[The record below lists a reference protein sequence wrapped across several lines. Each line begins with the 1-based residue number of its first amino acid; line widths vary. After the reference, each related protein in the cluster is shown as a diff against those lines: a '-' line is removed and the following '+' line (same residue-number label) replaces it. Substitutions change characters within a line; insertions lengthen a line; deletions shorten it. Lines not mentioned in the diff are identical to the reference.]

1 MSRQI
6 RIAVTAPQAII
17 RIMRKSCIEPIA
29 YLPRPQDVEQQAG
42 WMVGPRAGPIPG
54 SIAPIQCLGDRS
66 AIGEREARLAQI
78 WRLISER
85 ILCGEAFVGELDA
98 PEIAGGIE
106 DLDAQF
112 KAAVVFRVTH
122 ADHAEFLRFLR

>member
-29 YLPRPQDVEQQAG
+29 YLPRPQDVEPTTG
-42 WMVGPRAGPIPG
+42 WMVGPRAGPISG
-54 SIAPIQCLGDRS
+54 SIAPIQCLGDMS

-78 WRLISER
+78 WRFISEL
-85 ILCGEAFVGELDA
+85 ILCSEAFVGELDA
-98 PEIAGGIE
+98 PKIAGGIE

-112 KAAVVFRVTH
+112 KAAVV
-122 ADHAEFLRFLR
+122 